1 MKNLGKFILKVFIVI
16 LVAMLIYTAWSFV
29 SEVAE
34 RSISQVKEN
43 KAKIR
48 MKEIVQ
54 IENGIR
60 DEAVENGVA
69 EYYIGENHERK
80 FRWLKARD
88 K

>member
-1 MKNLGKFILKVFIVI
+1 MKNLGKFILKVFVII
-16 LVAMLIYTAWSFV
+16 LVAMLLYTAWSFV

-34 RSISQVKEN
+34 GSMKRIKEN

-48 MKEIVQ
+48 IQEIVQ

-69 EYYIGENHERK
+69 EYYIDENNDK
-80 FRWLKARD
+80 QFRWLKAKD